1 MDIQEFVDICSEI
14 KEAIK
19 WGAFTYADIEKDTP
33 LYHYTSIDG
42 LKGIIESKKFWA
54 TEYHFLNDDDEFTYC
69 DGLLQEMLKEEY
81 SSCDFYNPL
90 ALCITE
96 AMIGYRF
103 HMETVQDSFYVVSFS
118 KNSDNLT
125 LWSEFAGQGCN
136 IRTKDFQ
143 LFADIENIRYQGSV
157 LYNRGEQKQRLW
169 QAMLDVAEGVT
180 STNIENKRQLKEVIE
195 NMSQQ
200 EYRSFADVLVHL
212 VSFYGMAMKRPQ
224 FAAEEEYRV
233 IFDSKGKDIK
243 YRQKDGLLLPYIELG
258 LQENLEAMQ
267 EIKLAPRSCGEL
279 SKYSMRSFLAAKGLA
294 RCDVSESEMS
304 LKY

>member
-1 MDIQEFVDICSEI
+1 
-14 KEAIK
+14 
-19 WGAFTYADIEKDTP
+19 
-33 LYHYTSIDG
+33 
-42 LKGIIESKKFWA
+42 
-54 TEYHFLNDDDEFTYC
+54 
-69 DGLLQEMLKEEY
+69 
-81 SSCDFYNPL
+81 
-90 ALCITE
+90 
-96 AMIGYRF
+96 
-103 HMETVQDSFYVVSFS
+103 
-118 KNSDNLT
+118 
-125 LWSEFAGQGCN
+125 
-136 IRTKDFQ
+136 
-143 LFADIENIRYQGSV
+143 
-157 LYNRGEQKQRLW
+157 
-169 QAMLDVAEGVT
+169 
-180 STNIENKRQLKEVIE
+180 
-195 NMSQQ
+195 MSQQ